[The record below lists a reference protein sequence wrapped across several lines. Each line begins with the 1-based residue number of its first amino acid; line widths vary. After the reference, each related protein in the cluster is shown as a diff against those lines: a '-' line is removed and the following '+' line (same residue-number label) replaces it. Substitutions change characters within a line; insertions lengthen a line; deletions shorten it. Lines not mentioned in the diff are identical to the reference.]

1 MKNSES
7 RPKINIPKSKSEWI
21 WDFFGYTFY
30 IGSIILL
37 FSVWNQ
43 LPEQVPAH
51 YGLTG
56 EVDRWGSKSELF
68 LLPGIGFLILVTMQA
83 LERFP
88 EAYNYPERLNAS
100 NAPRFYMN
108 SRRMLNQMKNICLAV
123 FALISLESV
132 SVAMK
137 WTEGTGVWMLP
148 ILLAGTLLPIVIG
161 LIRQAK
167 IK

>member
-1 MKNSES
+1 MVNSES

-21 WDFFGYTFY
+21 WDTLGYAFY

-37 FSVWNQ
+37 LAVWDQ
-43 LPEQVPAH
+43 LPEKVPAH
-51 YGLTG
+51 YGFSG
-56 EVDRWGSKSELF
+56 EVDRWGSKSELL

-88 EAYNYPERLNAS
+88 EVHNYPDRLNAS
-100 NAPRFYMN
+100 NAPSFYLN
-108 SRRMLNQMKNICLAV
+108 SRKMLNQVKNICLV
-123 FALISLESV
+123 IFALISLESV

-137 WTEGTGVWMLP
+137 WTEGTGIWLLP
-148 ILLAGTLLPIVIG
+148 ILVVGALTPVVIG
-161 LIRQAK
+161 FIKQAK